1 MALDQDIF
9 KAVAP
14 EFAALVSPIVEPVLS
29 LVPLAELEVKS
40 DFWGDKTDHGVAL
53 LVAHMVA
60 MGKKGGSGSNI
71 GGVKKLKVGKMEKEF
86 ATVNTE
92 SIKAIESTSY
102 GLEFVRIRRT
112 LVKSPFFIS
121 C

>member
-1 MALDQDIF
+1 M
-9 KAVAP
+9 AP
-14 EFAALVSPIVEPVLS
+14 EFAGLVDPSIIDPIPALVI
-29 LVPLAELEVKS
+29 LAELEVKA
-40 DFWGDKTDHGVAL
+40 DFWKDKTDHGVAL

-71 GGVKKLKVGKMEKEF
+71 GGVKKLKVGQMEKEF

-92 SIKAIESTSY
+92 SLKAIESTSY

-112 LVKSPFFIS
+112 LVKSPFFVS